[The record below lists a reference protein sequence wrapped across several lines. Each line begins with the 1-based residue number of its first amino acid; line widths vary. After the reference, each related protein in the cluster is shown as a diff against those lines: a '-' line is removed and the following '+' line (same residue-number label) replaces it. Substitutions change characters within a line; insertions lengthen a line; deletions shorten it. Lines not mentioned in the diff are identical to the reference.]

1 MYFVLWTV
9 LYYDSNIKE
18 KFHLSEGKFCK
29 MKVKFKTTFCRR
41 LLHAMHQAKME
52 EAIQQ
57 AKALQKAMQTGQM
70 ATMVGF

>member
-1 MYFVLWTV
+1 
-9 LYYDSNIKE
+9 
-18 KFHLSEGKFCK
+18 
-29 MKVKFKTTFCRR
+29 
-41 LLHAMHQAKME
+41 MHQAKME